1 MDPNS
6 SYRFAVRVGAFV
18 KLTEGGKCEY
28 CDACN
33 IAKVLDRDTTNW
45 NDLLLDIGT
54 EIKIDSKH
62 KLRVTYWDNMSHSYE
77 EIDSDNKL
85 LHAID
90 MYWEIRRLSV
100 LVRVMIKDDFCLELY
115 IGRQENMP
123 CVL

>member
-1 MDPNS
+1 MDSNS

-62 KLRVTYWDNMSHSYE
+62 KLRVTY
-77 EIDSDNKL
+77 
-85 LHAID
+85 
-90 MYWEIRRLSV
+90 
-100 LVRVMIKDDFCLELY
+100 
-115 IGRQENMP
+115 
-123 CVL
+123 